1 MNIVVR
7 QNSGLGNQL
16 FQYAAGRYLAKRYHA
31 TLQVSQEL
39 DHNLVS
45 FGHPRPVLLGR
56 YAVCAQ
62 VRPASYFDRLV
73 LSTRRRFQLPA
84 KLARAACKIQVIRQ
98 NPERFLFHQEL
109 QIAAGVRTAYMFGF
123 WQDAE
128 IVRQIEPELRR
139 ELSLIEP
146 LRGNDLEVAT
156 RIAAA
161 ELPISLHFRRGD
173 YASFFGSDMLLSN
186 GYYQRAISHFVK
198 QNPRSSFFVFSDD
211 VEFSREWSRGDPRII
226 IVDHND
232 ATRGHEDMRLMS
244 LCRHHIIA
252 NSTFSWWG
260 AWLNERSDKQIVAP
274 SKWLG
279 FDTRTIAMASPSWIL
294 LDE

>member
-1 MNIVVR
+1 MNIIVR

-16 FQYAAGRYLAKRYHA
+16 FQYAAGRYLAKRYDA

-39 DHNLVS
+39 DHKLVS
-45 FGHPRPVLLGR
+45 FGHPRPVLLSKF
-56 YAVCAQ
+56 AVRAQ

-73 LSTRRRFQLPA
+73 LSTRLRFQLLA
-84 KLARAACKIQVIRQ
+84 RLARAVCNIQVIRQ
-98 NPERFLFHQEL
+98 NPEKFLFHQEL
-109 QIAAGVRTAYMFGF
+109 QIAAGVRTAYMAGF
-123 WQDAE
+123 WQDSE
-128 IVRQIEPELRR
+128 IVQQVEPELRR
-139 ELSLIEP
+139 EFALIDP
-146 LRGNDLEVAT
+146 LRGKDLEVAQ

-161 ELPISLHFRRGD
+161 DYPISLHFRRGD
-173 YASFFGSDMLLSN
+173 YASFFGRDMLLSN
-186 GYYQRAISHFVK
+186 EYYQRAITHFVK
-198 QNPRSSFFVFSDD
+198 QNPRSTFFVFSDD
-211 VEFSREWSRGDPRII
+211 VDFAREWSRGDPRIV

-260 AWLNERSDKQIVAP
+260 AWLNARSDKQIVAP
-274 SKWLG
+274 AKWLG